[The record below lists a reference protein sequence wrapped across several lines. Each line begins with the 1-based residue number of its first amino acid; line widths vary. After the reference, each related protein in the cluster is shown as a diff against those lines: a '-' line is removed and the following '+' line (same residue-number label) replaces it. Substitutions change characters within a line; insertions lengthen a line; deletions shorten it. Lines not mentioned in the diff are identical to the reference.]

1 MCSATHRHP
10 AAARRP
16 GPSGAH
22 ACVRG
27 TAAAHGPRGPTRPHG
42 LIGAA
47 ARPRQ
52 LTARATR
59 PPPVCGWRG
68 VGRRHRPRA
77 SAWRRPLSRP
87 PVLDRICPGPQRPAH
102 SVLVPRNACPPTPH
116 PYFQAGEGGGS
127 APDEGVDLGGLN
139 LVHAAH
145 GLRDLSLVRA
155 RVDDE
160 DEGVVV
166 CARLGGAVSCTALS
180 MELPAGAAPHARVQ
194 SAGNERRS
202 AATTRAAASAGRQ
215 GAAAVAGGGQS
226 ASHPRSS
233 SWQTQSSTGTS
244 GSGTG
249 PAC

>member
-47 ARPRQ
+47 AGPHRGGCTSPSADRSCHATPARVRVARRGAAPPAASKR
-52 LTARATR
+52 LEAAPGGGPCHGHLSWTA
-59 PPPVCGWRG
+59 
-68 VGRRHRPRA
+68 
-77 SAWRRPLSRP
+77 
-87 PVLDRICPGPQRPAH
+87 
-102 SVLVPRNACPPTPH
+102 SVLGHSGPPTAFWSLATPSPTPPPH

-166 CARLGGAVSCTALS
+166 CARLGG
-180 MELPAGAAPHARVQ
+180 P
-194 SAGNERRS
+194 
-202 AATTRAAASAGRQ
+202 
-215 GAAAVAGGGQS
+215 
-226 ASHPRSS
+226 
-233 SWQTQSSTGTS
+233 
-244 GSGTG
+244 
-249 PAC
+249 

>member
-1 MCSATHRHP
+1 M
-10 AAARRP
+10 
-16 GPSGAH
+16 
-22 ACVRG
+22 ACVRPRIATPQLPAG
-27 TAAAHGPRGPTRPHG
+27 LAPLGLMRASAAPLPRMAREARRGRTASSGRLLG

-47 ARPRQ
+47 ARPHQ

-102 SVLVPRNACPPTPH
+102 SVLVPRNAPPTPAPH

-166 CARLGGAVSCTALS
+166 CARLGG
-180 MELPAGAAPHARVQ
+180 P
-194 SAGNERRS
+194 
-202 AATTRAAASAGRQ
+202 
-215 GAAAVAGGGQS
+215 
-226 ASHPRSS
+226 
-233 SWQTQSSTGTS
+233 
-244 GSGTG
+244 
-249 PAC
+249 